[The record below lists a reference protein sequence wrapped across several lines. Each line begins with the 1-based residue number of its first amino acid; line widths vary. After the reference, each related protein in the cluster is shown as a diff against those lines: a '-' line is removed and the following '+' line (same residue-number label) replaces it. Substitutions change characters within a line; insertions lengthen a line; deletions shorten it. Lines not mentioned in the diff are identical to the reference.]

1 MAVFNPPQALP
12 GVAFALARFVQ
23 REGGSA
29 PRARVDAALDPF
41 RGNDVSGN
49 VKDTVIVL
57 KALELLDETDEVLC
71 ITDRFAQRL
80 DEPLTRA
87 AFEVALRRE
96 VHAVDRDGD
105 PWDDSSAVG
114 GRDAGRALSWFL
126 CQPALAA
133 PMAFDGPPER
143 SADLRQRA
151 DLGGAADAL
160 LAFENDVR
168 FGSFRR
174 WAVGLGLATPVR
186 ARSHSGQIATYVEP
200 VPTAAIEAEL
210 SLLSPNHMPVGGL
223 LDELRRAM
231 PYLPGG
237 ATAERL
243 IARVGAPL
251 DPAVQRGRLHT
262 SLGEALLTLEAR
274 GLVTFEALADA
285 DGVILEHGPDGRKV
299 THVTF
304 SAEVT
309 K

>member
-12 GVAFALARFVQ
+12 GVAFSLVRFVQ
-23 REGGSA
+23 REGSSA
-29 PRARVDAALDPF
+29 LRSRVVAALDPF
-41 RGNDVSGN
+41 RGDTVSGN
-49 VKDTVIVL
+49 VTDTVTVL
-57 KALELLDETDEVLC
+57 RALGLLDEIDETLR
-71 ITDRFAQRL
+71 ITGRLAQHL
-80 DEPLTRA
+80 DEPLTKS
-87 AFEVALRRE
+87 AFDAALRRE

-105 PWDDSSAVG
+105 PWEDASAVG

-126 CQPALAA
+126 SQPALSA

-151 DLGGAADAL
+151 DLGGGADAV

-168 FGSFRR
+168 FGAFRR
-174 WAVGLGLATPVR
+174 WALELGLATPVR
-186 ARSHSGQIATYVEP
+186 ARSHSGQVTTYLEP
-200 VPTAAIEAEL
+200 VPTGAIAAEL
-210 SLLSPNHMPVGGL
+210 ARSARGNVPVSDLLSGL
-223 LDELRRAM
+223 LTAM

-243 IARVGAPL
+243 KARAGAAL

-274 GLVTFEALADA
+274 GFVKLDALADA
-285 DGVILEHGPDGRKV
+285 DGVILEHRSDGRRV

-304 SAEVT
+304 NSEVT
-309 K
+309 R

>member
-12 GVAFALARFVQ
+12 GIAFALARFVQ
-23 REGGSA
+23 REGGNA
-29 PRARVDAALDPF
+29 PRARVEAALDPF
-41 RGNDVSGN
+41 RRDAVSGN
-49 VKDTVIVL
+49 VNDTVTVL
-57 KALELLDETDEVLC
+57 KALELLDETDEVLG
-71 ITDRFAQRL
+71 ITDRFAQHL

-87 AFEVALRRE
+87 AFDRALRRE

-105 PWDDSSAVG
+105 PWNDTSAVG

-126 CQPALAA
+126 SQPALAA

-168 FGSFRR
+168 FGAFRR

-186 ARSHSGQIATYVEP
+186 ARSQSGPTATYLEP
-200 VPTAAIEAEL
+200 VPTAGIEAEICF
-210 SLLSPNHMPVGGL
+210 LSPSHMPVGEL
-223 LDELRRAM
+223 LGELRRAM

-243 IARVGAPL
+243 EARAGAPI

-262 SLGEALLTLEAR
+262 SLGEVLLTLEAR
-274 GLVTFEALADA
+274 GLVTFDALADA
-285 DGVILEHGPDGRKV
+285 DGVIVEHGPDGRKV

-304 SAEVT
+304 NAEV
-309 K
+309 KG